1 MGQNAKNKLDKIIHN
16 DNTGIAIILIVLC
29 VITTI
34 INPNFMS
41 KMNVV
46 NMLRKLSQVS
56 FISLCM
62 TLLII
67 SGGIDLS
74 VGSVVGLGGIVA
86 GALMTNGVPVI
97 VAVLIAI
104 GIGVAFG
111 LLNGLL
117 VTKINIPPFIVTL
130 GTMYIA
136 QGLVNVITQGKPVY
150 PLPASFITIFAD
162 VTLFGIPI
170 TIYAMLMFL
179 AGMYF
184 ILNNTIYGRSVYAVG
199 GNEKTASTAGIDVV
213 KTRIL
218 AYVAMGAASAFT
230 GLLIAARMKSA
241 HPASG
246 GGWEMKAIA
255 ATVIGGTSIS
265 GGSGSVIGTMFG
277 AAIMAVLEI
286 AMTMMKISVYYQNI
300 VVGII
305 IIAAVIFDIM
315 KRKRHS

>member
-16 DNTGIAIILIVLC
+16 DNMGIAIILIVLC
-29 VITTI
+29 IITTI

-62 TLLII
+62 TILII

-86 GALMTNGVPVI
+86 GALMTNGVPVPI
-97 VAVLIAI
+97 AV
-104 GIGVAFG
+104 V
-111 LLNGLL
+111 
-117 VTKINIPPFIVTL
+117 V
-130 GTMYIA
+130 
-136 QGLVNVITQGKPVY
+136 VNVITQGKPVY
-150 PLPASFITIFAD
+150 PLPPFFITVFAD
-162 VTLFGIPI
+162 ITLFGIPI
-170 TIYAMLMFL
+170 TIYAMLLFL
-179 AGMYF
+179 AAVYF
-184 ILNNTIYGRSVYAVG
+184 VLNSTVYGRSVYAVG

-246 GGWEMKAIA
+246 GGWEMTAIA

-315 KRKRHS
+315 KRKKHS

>member
-1 MGQNAKNKLDKIIHN
+1 MRQNAKNKLDKIIHN

-179 AGMYF
+179 AGMIPYM
-184 ILNNTIYGRSVYAVG
+184 
-199 GNEKTASTAGIDVV
+199 VV
-213 KTRIL
+213 L
-218 AYVAMGAASAFT
+218 FMQLV
-230 GLLIAARMKSA
+230 
-241 HPASG
+241 
-246 GGWEMKAIA
+246 EMKKPLRQQEL
-255 ATVIGGTSIS
+255 
-265 GGSGSVIGTMFG
+265 M
-277 AAIMAVLEI
+277 L
-286 AMTMMKISVYYQNI
+286 
-300 VVGII
+300 
-305 IIAAVIFDIM
+305 
-315 KRKRHS
+315 

>member
-1 MGQNAKNKLDKIIHN
+1 
-16 DNTGIAIILIVLC
+16 
-29 VITTI
+29 
-34 INPNFMS
+34 
-41 KMNVV
+41 
-46 NMLRKLSQVS
+46 
-56 FISLCM
+56 
-62 TLLII
+62 
-67 SGGIDLS
+67 
-74 VGSVVGLGGIVA
+74 
-86 GALMTNGVPVI
+86 
-97 VAVLIAI
+97 
-104 GIGVAFG
+104 
-111 LLNGLL
+111 
-117 VTKINIPPFIVTL
+117 
-130 GTMYIA
+130 MYIA

-150 PLPASFITIFAD
+150 PLPSSFITIFAD

-184 ILNNTIYGRSVYAVG
+184 ILNSTIYGRSVYAVG

-246 GGWEMKAIA
+246 GGWEMTAIA